1 MTQPI
6 DLFVP
11 GRLCLFGEHSDW
23 AGEYRVVD
31 PSLPC
36 GYCIA
41 VGTDQ
46 GIRARASRCDGRFRA
61 STVLPDGTFV
71 EPLDAHME
79 ASELRRIAREGG
91 FWSYAA
97 GTAHEVLQ
105 EFGAGGIS
113 LECYGMDL
121 PLQKGLSSS
130 AAICVLTAKAWNQL
144 HSLGM
149 DTRAEMEIAYRGEV
163 LTPSRC
169 GRMDQVCAF
178 GQIPMFLTFDGH
190 DVAAEP
196 ITLGTTFHYLV
207 VDLGGAKDTVRILR
221 DLNSHFPDAPGAVSE
236 GVRQG
241 LGPLNRETLFAAREA
256 LEAGDRA
263 ALGRLMTEA
272 QQTFD
277 RYVAPGCPSELGA
290 PLLHH
295 VLEYP
300 ALLELVC
307 GGKGIGSQ
315 GDGTTQFLA
324 HGPEEREHA
333 RSIIENDLGMA
344 CLDLTL
350 RPDRCD
356 GSLGP

>member
-1 MTQPI
+1 MQPI
-6 DLFVP
+6 ELFVP

-23 AGEYRVVD
+23 AGEYRAAD

-61 STVLPDGTFV
+61 STVLPDGTSV
-71 EPLDAHME
+71 EPLDAQME

-105 EFGAGGIS
+105 EFGVGGIS

-130 AAICVLTAKAWNQL
+130 AAICVLTARAWNRL

-178 GQIPMFLTFDGH
+178 GQVPMFLTFDGH
-190 DVAAEP
+190 DMAAQP
-196 ITLGTTFHYLV
+196 IALGAALHYLI

-236 GVRQG
+236 GVRRG
-241 LGPLNRETLFAAREA
+241 LGSLNEKTLLAAREA

-263 ALGRLMTEA
+263 AVGSLMTEA
-272 QQTFD
+272 QQAFD
-277 RYVAPGCPSELGA
+277 RYVAPGCPSELSA
-290 PLLHH
+290 PLLHD
-295 VLEYP
+295 LLAYP
-300 ALLELVC
+300 SLSDLVH
-307 GGKGIGSQ
+307 GGKGVGSQ
-315 GDGTTQFLA
+315 GDGTAQFLA
-324 HGPEEREHA
+324 RGPEERERA
-333 RSIIENDLGMA
+333 RSIIENDLGMT

-350 RPDRCD
+350 RPGTSDRA
-356 GSLGP
+356 GSA